1 MRRSLSTRLSVLL
14 LGALLAQGPLASAQ
28 PSKGPVTPPAEAP
41 ADPVLADK
49 DYLRGKELHAKRQYK
64 EARASYL
71 AALKHHPS
79 DYRVLGNLG
88 FIEVELG
95 MMRDAAEHL
104 LRCKLNF
111 PGDVENRLKPLHDEV
126 DRRFEKARM
135 EVGALEISLH
145 FQGESA
151 RSIDEAEVLIDGK
164 TSGRTPLPSKV
175 FVEPGSHIVALRLRG
190 HPEVSKTVQAVKGQS
205 IPVSLSVE
213 RNPARVRFD
222 VVDKAGNAVK
232 GAEVTVAG
240 RRLAPR
246 ELAEGVFLAAGDNS
260 VVVTHSEYETLRRVL
275 PLSNGA
281 NVHILLELQK
291 PVVSSTSLTVAG
303 LSVAAV
309 GIGVGIGSTI
319 HSGARSSDADAAWI
333 TLAKRGDRTV
343 CNPPPRASEC
353 NVIEDA
359 HTAFQTFRGLA
370 IGGFIVGGAAAVA
383 TAIYVV
389 TGRSKPSPEPQGDVK
404 VQMSFSPAPG
414 GGGAV
419 LRGTF

>member
-14 LGALLAQGPLASAQ
+14 LGALFAQGPLAWAQ
-28 PSKGPVTPPAEAP
+28 PSKGAVTSPAEAP

-71 AALKHHPS
+71 AALKHHPR

-104 LRCKLNF
+104 FRCKLNF
-111 PGDVENRLKPLHDEV
+111 PSDVDNKLKPLHDEV
-126 DRRFEKARM
+126 DRLFEKARM
-135 EVGALEISLH
+135 EVGALELSLH

-164 TSGRTPLPSKV
+164 TAGRTPLPSKV
-175 FVEPGSHIVALRLRG
+175 FVEPGSHIVAVRLRG

-205 IPVSLSVE
+205 IPVSLSLE

-222 VVDKAGNAVK
+222 VVDETGNAVK

-240 RRLAPR
+240 RRFAPR
-246 ELAEGVFLAAGDNS
+246 ELAEGVFLAAGDNR
-260 VVVTHSEYETLRRVL
+260 VVVTHSEYETLTRIL

-281 NVHILLELQK
+281 NVHILLELKK
-291 PVVSSTSLTVAG
+291 PPVSATALTVAG
-303 LSVAAV
+303 VSVAVV
-309 GIGVGIGSTI
+309 GIGFGIGSIT
-319 HSGARSSDADAAWI
+319 HSGVRDSDADAAWV
-333 TLAKRGDRTV
+333 TLDNTGGDSA
-343 CNPPPRASEC
+343 CSGGKNKALCDELK
-353 NVIEDA
+353 DA
-359 HTAFQTFRGLA
+359 DAGFRTFRGLA

-383 TAIYVV
+383 TVIYVV
-389 TGRSKPSPEPQGDVK
+389 TGLPKSSPKPEGDVQ
-404 VQMSFSPAPG
+404 VQATFSPAPG
-414 GGGAV
+414 GGAAV
-419 LRGTF
+419 LWGTF